1 LITSTPVVLRAALL
15 RPEGPGQLL
24 WRRRPRPPWHGHRA
38 RAVV

>member
-24 WRRRPRPPWHGHRA
+24 
-38 RAVV
+38 